1 MKKYRDFRENLKE
14 RGDYD
19 PKCVAEAS
27 TDTSGGGGAGGS
39 IRGVY
44 NTHNGTDLNGIADGS
59 RNPHYLRDP
68 EVIRTLVK
76 GINLELG
83 GPHSHTVVPVQKMI
97 QKLGLSGLSLERN
110 PTANLEP
117 GQHRFTLVQNN
128 KFETGVDNGS
138 VFAESEDMGPMEL
151 VLDVMELENGLGIK
165 ADIVTS

>member
-1 MKKYRDFRENLKE
+1 MKKYQNFRDNLRT

-19 PKCVAEAS
+19 PSCVSEGL
-27 TDTSGGGGAGGS
+27 TDTAGGGGAGGS

-59 RNPHYLRDP
+59 RNPHHLRSP
-68 EVIRTLVK
+68 EVLRTLVK

-83 GPHSHTVVPVQKMI
+83 GPHSHTVVPIQKMV
-97 QKLGLSGLSLERN
+97 QKLGLSGLSLERT
-110 PTANLEP
+110 PTTNLEP

-128 KFETGVDNGS
+128 VFETGVDFGE
-138 VFAESEDMGPMEL
+138 VFAESEDLGPMEL
-151 VLDVMELENGLGIK
+151 VLDVVELENGLGIK